1 MEAPASRRSLG
12 HKAFKK
18 NGGIA
23 MQRASKLGDG
33 QFNIEPQREQR
44 FSTLSE
50 RPNSIDKT
58 EDRDIKSAAS

>member
-1 MEAPASRRSLG
+1 MEVPASRRSLG
-12 HKAFKK
+12 HKAFNK
-18 NGGIA
+18 NGGIERNA
-23 MQRASKLGDG
+23 PKPGDG
-33 QFNIEPQREQR
+33 QFNIEPQREQQ